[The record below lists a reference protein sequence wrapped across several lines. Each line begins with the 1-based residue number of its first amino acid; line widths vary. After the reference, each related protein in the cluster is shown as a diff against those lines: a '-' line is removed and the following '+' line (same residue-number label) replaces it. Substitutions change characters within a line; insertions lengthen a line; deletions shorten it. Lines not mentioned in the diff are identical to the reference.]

1 MSLLFQIVL
10 GMFLFKSY
18 NLLFPSGA
26 LFISSVKSVLCF
38 QSNATE
44 LQQLLLIATSSPMWQ
59 TNKCNN
65 STQKFISLSDAQCA
79 LGWVDFRFASPI
91 SFISYKRVSVIEK
104 KKRSLL
110 KKIGTL
116 LTLAPSHNIKF
127 LSSPIKGCL
136 LSRKKREHLAGEQAG
151 QGGYSPPL
159 TDNHCAQ
166 KSLAER
172 GGSSFWKPPLVLM
185 LKCTKDG
192 GRLREIGYHQERSP
206 VCEQCQVDIVNLKVS
221 LKAPTNCSLT
231 RIILPYKVSKLT
243 HNASVLGNLTNPTT
257 NPCDPTFNPFKS
269 IYMSRKGIKQSKY
282 FHIR

>member
-1 MSLLFQIVL
+1 MYSSQLLYRFLQMSLLFQIVL

-91 SFISYKRVSVIEK
+91 SFISYKRVSVIEI
-104 KKRSLL
+104 KKRRL
-110 KKIGTL
+110 
-116 LTLAPSHNIKF
+116 
-127 LSSPIKGCL
+127 
-136 LSRKKREHLAGEQAG
+136 
-151 QGGYSPPL
+151 GGWTSWTGGVLPPPL

-172 GGSSFWKPPLVLM
+172 GGTPPLNR
-185 LKCTKDG
+185 K
-192 GRLREIGYHQERSP
+192 
-206 VCEQCQVDIVNLKVS
+206 NLPS
-221 LKAPTNCSLT
+221 SQ
-231 RIILPYKVSKLT
+231 KL
-243 HNASVLGNLTNPTT
+243 L
-257 NPCDPTFNPFKS
+257 
-269 IYMSRKGIKQSKY
+269 
-282 FHIR
+282 